1 MSKEESKVVIVGVDD
16 NDSNIKKLCTIPERM
31 KIVFDDWGVKYN
43 KEVLDKAIKDTKEA
57 LEKADK

>member
-1 MSKEESKVVIVGVDD
+1 MPLLLKLKSILCSSKILH
-16 NDSNIKKLCTIPERM
+16 NITTKTGGSDM
-31 KIVFDDWGVKYN
+31 KIVFDDWDVKYN